1 LKSESAEINRRK
13 ATEFEN
19 DDDEDDDDDGFVV
32 NSRYCDCRSLSYS
45 PSFSSDGGDSFQAE
59 CQQLG
64 KNIILVFFL
73 KKIEKMIKTSRS
85 WKLK

>member
-1 LKSESAEINRRK
+1 MISESAEINRRK
-13 ATEFEN
+13 AHEFEN

-32 NSRYCDCRSLSYS
+32 NSQYCDSRSLSYS

-64 KNIILVFFL
+64 KIILLAFFS
-73 KKIEKMIKTSRS
+73 K
-85 WKLK
+85 